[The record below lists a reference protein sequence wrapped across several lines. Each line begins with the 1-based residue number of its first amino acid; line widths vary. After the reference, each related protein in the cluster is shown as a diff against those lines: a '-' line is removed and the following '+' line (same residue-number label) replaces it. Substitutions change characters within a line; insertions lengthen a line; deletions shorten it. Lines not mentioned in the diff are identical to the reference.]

1 MFVLRGEVDNSFASI
16 TGLSGLLMNG
26 LRVYIRTESRGIT
39 GHKVFYSRRG
49 DGPIYSWR
57 YEAGVDHWR
66 VVRMHAADIPSRE
79 LSVASWKSVPEKL
92 QAQLGE
98 HYQD

>member
-1 MFVLRGEVDNSFASI
+1 MDSRAIKVV
-16 TGLSGLLMNG
+16 TMNG
-26 LRVYIRTESRGIT
+26 LRVYIKTESRGLAN
-39 GHKVFYSRRG
+39 GENVFYSRRG
-49 DGPIYSWR
+49 DGPIYCWR
-57 YEAGVDHWR
+57 HEAALGHWR
-66 VVRMHAADIPSRE
+66 VARMHASDITARE